1 MKSPAD
7 IHLQHQLNPGWA
19 SSNPNVTSAFDRN
32 TFSESYNS
40 IGACDN
46 RVE

>member
-19 SSNPNVTSAFDRN
+19 SSNLNLTSALDRN
-32 TFSESYNS
+32 TFSKGYKS